1 MREFRGQTADHMD
14 NSLLR
19 DCLRS
24 LDKQSDDDGYIG
36 IPRELKLALM
46 EDHDVII
53 TPVKCPPSPKD
64 VREWMKAR
72 GTGNQIELLNTPRVE
87 NSGNFPEENINI
99 QVSGKPK
106 DVIHSPKLADPNLD
120 VREIS
125 QLSQGVSQNISRD
138 VLLGPQHSTPVGN
151 PRIKSRKFWQCTPI
165 QCDEAKKIPSEEK
178 SCRINSLRRNILNS
192 QIKVNHQR

>member
-1 MREFRGQTADHMD
+1 
-14 NSLLR
+14 
-19 DCLRS
+19 
-24 LDKQSDDDGYIG
+24 
-36 IPRELKLALM
+36 
-46 EDHDVII
+46 
-53 TPVKCPPSPKD
+53 
-64 VREWMKAR
+64 MKAR
-72 GTGNQIELLNTPRVE
+72 GTGKQIELLNTPRVE
-87 NSGNFPEENINI
+87 NSGNFPEANINI

-106 DVIHSPKLADPNLD
+106 DVIHSPKLVDPNLD

-165 QCDEAKKIPSEEK
+165 QGDEAKKISSEEK

-192 QIKVNHQR
+192 QIKVSHQR